1 MDLLPEKAVWWP
13 SYQAL
18 LLADV
23 HLGKTEHFRRNGL
36 GVPHLEL
43 RENARLEGLI
53 ATHKPQV
60 VYLLGD
66 LFHSSFNNAWLGFE
80 GLLNRWSQVRFV
92 LVAGNHDILGAE
104 HYAHPNLEVVA
115 GVEIGPFELVHDP
128 ADAGGKKY
136 FLAGHLHPVVH
147 LSGKAKQ
154 RLRLPAFLFGPQ
166 GGYLPAFGAFT
177 GGFAPE
183 ITPGWEVY
191 PVIPNQVIK
200 T

>member
-1 MDLLPEKAVWWP
+1 MELLPEKAIHWP
-13 SYQAL
+13 RHEAL
-18 LLADV
+18 VIADL

-36 GVPHLEL
+36 GVPHLEV

-53 ATHKPQV
+53 AAHKPKV

-66 LFHSSFNNAWLGFE
+66 LFHSSYNNAWLGFE
-80 GLLNRWSQVRFV
+80 GLLNRWPFTQFV
-92 LVAGNHDILGAE
+92 LVAGNHDILDAQ
-104 HYAHPNLEVVA
+104 HYAHPNLQVVPRLV
-115 GVEIGPFELVHDP
+115 VEPFELVHDP
-128 ADAGGKKY
+128 ADATGTKF

-154 RLRLPAFLFGPQ
+154 RLRLPAFIFGKT

-183 ITPGWEVY
+183 IKEDWEVY

-200 T
+200 A